1 MSKRVLLAGESWTS
15 FGIHTKGM
23 TSYETATYEE
33 GAEQL
38 IAVLRAE
45 GAEVTYMPN
54 HRVVEGFPYDVDELA
69 SSYDVIILSDVPADS
84 FLLPHAVF
92 VGGERRPNR
101 LAVISEFVRRGG
113 GLIMVGGYMSFSGYE
128 GRARFGL
135 TPLAEILPVSM
146 MTGDDRL
153 ELPEGVVPTV
163 VSGHEIV
170 TGLPEQWPYF
180 LGYNKFEAKPGST
193 VVMSANDDPFL
204 VVDTIESGRVVAFAS
219 DCSPHWG
226 SPAFM
231 EWGSYSSF
239 WNQMVD
245 WAAGDA
251 A

>member
-113 GLIMVGGYMSFSGYE
+113 GLIMVGG
-128 GRARFGL
+128 
-135 TPLAEILPVSM
+135 
-146 MTGDDRL
+146 
-153 ELPEGVVPTV
+153 
-163 VSGHEIV
+163 
-170 TGLPEQWPYF
+170 
-180 LGYNKFEAKPGST
+180 
-193 VVMSANDDPFL
+193 
-204 VVDTIESGRVVAFAS
+204 
-219 DCSPHWG
+219 
-226 SPAFM
+226 
-231 EWGSYSSF
+231 
-239 WNQMVD
+239 
-245 WAAGDA
+245 
-251 A
+251 